1 MSRFRAASIT
11 TAAIL
16 LIIAVLFTGELRWW
30 LLAGTMMAYLVLVIL
45 GVTFIQMCFF
55 CGAVCH
61 GQRGKMQVALTFDDG
76 PDARVTPLILD
87 KLSQLKVPAAF
98 FCTGEKIL
106 ANPDLAKRIC
116 NEGHII
122 GNHTFSHGWWT
133 NFLFGK
139 YLFNEIERTQ
149 RAIKD
154 AAGVS
159 PIFFRPPAGLTNP
172 HFNSV
177 LKKVGLTMVGWS
189 VRSLDRIASKPEAA
203 VKRIINKTD
212 DGSII
217 VLHDGGTKLG
227 FAVDIVLEVVPKLRN
242 RGYTFVRLDGF
253 LGNKA

>member
-1 MSRFRAASIT
+1 MSSFKAVSIT
-11 TAAIL
+11 IAVVL
-16 LIIAVLFTGELRWW
+16 LIITVVFTGELRWW
-30 LLAGTMMAYLVLVIL
+30 LLGATIITYLAFVLL
-45 GVTFIQMCFF
+45 GVTLIQMCFF
-55 CGAVCH
+55 CDAVCR
-61 GQRGKMQVALTFDDG
+61 GERGKMQVALTFDDG
-76 PDARVTPLILD
+76 PDASVTPLILD

-98 FCTGEKIL
+98 FCIGQKIL

-159 PIFFRPPAGLTNP
+159 PIFFRPPVGLTNP

-189 VRSLDRIASKPEAA
+189 VRSLDRIASKPEATIE
-203 VKRIINKTD
+203 RIINKTH

-217 VLHDGGTKLG
+217 VLHDGGARPG
-227 FAVDIVLEVVPKLRN
+227 FVVDVILEVVPKLRN
-242 RGYTFVRLDGF
+242 RGYTFVRLDNF